1 VGGEAVGQSGEE
13 EKREKVDDDDD
24 DDDDGGVPCFGVAS
38 GGGALATSSVSPI
51 AAPRPV
57 GDDYQGHGRN
67 GMASLGVSLTGS
79 ATAAAAA
86 AVLGL
91 SGASDTGV
99 GGGGLPDGVE
109 GCGQAGGAALTE
121 ELAEVRMRQQAQ
133 HDAQVMSAA
142 AAQEKERKETE
153 KEKEKEK
160 DREAAARAIA
170 AAASS
175 LSQPRHHAPD
185 LDAAPPIQPRPRTGS
200 SATGSR
206 ASQNTPSPTGDAP
219 PQVPQLVLPGI
230 SASSRP
236 STDDS
241 GHRSTRSTPTFEA
254 LTSDR
259 VASLVAL
266 NSNKMPG
273 VGAAPLTDRARPPSS
288 APDLSRGKTP
298 RAPLSAREATNNTG
312 GGGGGDSIADA
323 LEGVRKGDRTGAVWK
338 IVSGVRRRLR
348 KGNGGAMW

>member
-1 VGGEAVGQSGEE
+1 MSGDPDSENAE
-13 EKREKVDDDDD
+13 RR
-24 DDDDGGVPCFGVAS
+24 
-38 GGGALATSSVSPI
+38 SS
-51 AAPRPV
+51 
-57 GDDYQGHGRN
+57 
-67 GMASLGVSLTGS
+67 
-79 ATAAAAA
+79 
-86 AVLGL
+86 
-91 SGASDTGV
+91 
-99 GGGGLPDGVE
+99 DGVE
-109 GCGQAGGAALTE
+109 GCGQVGAAALMGD
-121 ELAEVRMRQQAQ
+121 LAEVRLRQQAQ

-142 AAQEKERKETE
+142 ATQEKQK
-153 KEKEKEK
+153 KEKEKE
-160 DREAAARAIA
+160 REAAARAIAAIA

-175 LSQPRHHAPD
+175 LSQPRHHASD
-185 LDAAPPIQPRPRTGS
+185 LDAAPPMQPRPRTGS

-219 PQVPQLVLPGI
+219 PPVPQLILPGI
-230 SASSRP
+230 TATSRP

-266 NSNKMPG
+266 NSNKRPG

-288 APDLSRGKTP
+288 APDVSRGKTP

>member
-1 VGGEAVGQSGEE
+1 
-13 EKREKVDDDDD
+13 
-24 DDDDGGVPCFGVAS
+24 
-38 GGGALATSSVSPI
+38 
-51 AAPRPV
+51 
-57 GDDYQGHGRN
+57 
-67 GMASLGVSLTGS
+67 
-79 ATAAAAA
+79 
-86 AVLGL
+86 
-91 SGASDTGV
+91 
-99 GGGGLPDGVE
+99 
-109 GCGQAGGAALTE
+109 
-121 ELAEVRMRQQAQ
+121 
-133 HDAQVMSAA
+133 MSAA

-259 VASLVAL
+259 VACRGLAPRPSPIGPAL
-266 NSNKMPG
+266 RAQPRTCRAERRRGLRSVPGRQQTTPG
-273 VGAAPLTDRARPPSS
+273 VVVEAIQSQ
-288 APDLSRGKTP
+288 TP
-298 RAPLSAREATNNTG
+298 WR
-312 GGGGGDSIADA
+312 
-323 LEGVRKGDRTGAVWK
+323 V
-338 IVSGVRRRLR
+338 
-348 KGNGGAMW
+348 